1 MIIYLCIQSLKKIGH
16 GAPAATPDLLVVVTL
31 DSEGIC
37 KVQLAA
43 FVPACG
49 ESIEIVTLLT
59 TISASSTNLKE
70 FKLHTVCSWI

>member
-43 FVPACG
+43 LVPACG
-49 ESIEIVTLLT
+49 K
-59 TISASSTNLKE
+59 ALK
-70 FKLHTVCSWI
+70 